1 MPLYE
6 YVCKDC
12 ESDFEVFHRSFNT
25 IKPVSCIKCESNSV
39 EKKISKVS
47 FKFESG
53 GTRSN
58 SYYSDASNIG
68 KKVEDNFSSHGV
80 DMPTSIRDSIDNAR
94 RGKMPNGLDL

>member
-1 MPLYE
+1 MRVYYGKAVYGKAEIAAAIDVLKNKSISLIDGPS
-6 YVCKDC
+6 VKDL
-12 ESDFEVFHRSFNT
+12 
-25 IKPVSCIKCESNSV
+25 

-47 FKFESG
+47 FKLESG

>member
-39 EKKISKVS
+39 EKKII
-47 FKFESG
+47 FF
-53 GTRSN
+53 T
-58 SYYSDASNIG
+58 
-68 KKVEDNFSSHGV
+68 
-80 DMPTSIRDSIDNAR
+80 
-94 RGKMPNGLDL
+94 